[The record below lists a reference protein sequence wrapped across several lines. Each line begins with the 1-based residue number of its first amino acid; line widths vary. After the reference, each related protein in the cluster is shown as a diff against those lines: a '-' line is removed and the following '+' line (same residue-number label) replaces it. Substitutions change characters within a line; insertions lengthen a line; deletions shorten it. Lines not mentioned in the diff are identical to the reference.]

1 MWALSYP
8 YVGPILPLC
17 RPIVSTNLL
26 ELGQNSFDLSFFPFR
41 GTPWTPKPRK
51 TRRFLTTPRWNSD
64 TPKATKHR
72 KTRCFLT
79 PRTKNTLIYRGSRG
93 SEVSPRW
100 RWGEPPRGRRQ
111 GRHATITF
119 GYQPKASGKGT
130 GQRPS
135 SRPAPGFKGYRPC
148 RRPLSWAIWLKSWCP
163 LWWKRRSPENVTQPS
178 PDKLQA
184 ATSRRWTQNS
194 QTPPKS
200 GLRRSKKPSS
210 AACRNSTFGTPKGEE
225 TSPIP

>member
-79 PRTKNTLIYRGSRG
+79 PRTKNTVIYRGSRG

-130 GQRPS
+130 DALVGLW
-135 SRPAPGFKGYRPC
+135 G
-148 RRPLSWAIWLKSWCP
+148 RRPDLRATAHAADPRVIRRGAKWH
-163 LWWKRRSPENVTQPS
+163 LWSP
-178 PDKLQA
+178 
-184 ATSRRWTQNS
+184 
-194 QTPPKS
+194 
-200 GLRRSKKPSS
+200 
-210 AACRNSTFGTPKGEE
+210 
-225 TSPIP
+225 